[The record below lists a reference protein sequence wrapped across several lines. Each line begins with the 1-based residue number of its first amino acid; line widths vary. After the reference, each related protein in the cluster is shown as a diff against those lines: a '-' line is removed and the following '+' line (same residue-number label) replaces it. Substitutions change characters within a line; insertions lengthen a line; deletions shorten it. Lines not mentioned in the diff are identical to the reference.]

1 MAIDHQIVEQ
11 AVLDEVE
18 TRIARR
24 HAPPDGS
31 ENLKQS
37 GQVISFYHESSR
49 TTARFKAF
57 ITAFNETFNSDWASE
72 KVYGRMDPIMMFK
85 NTERQV
91 TLAFKIPAFSAA
103 EAIANM
109 TEVQKLISFLYPN
122 YESQT
127 PSAAVRGEE
136 GTANEGRVVGQTQT
150 AAAPYA
156 QNISNSPLVRLRVV
170 NFLSSEIGM
179 NKNDDNASKG
189 TLGAIS
195 NFVVNYNLD
204 AIDGVIE
211 DADLGILP
219 KLIDVNLSFTVLH
232 EKPLGWDNSNQFMS
246 PGFPYNTSEALPG
259 EHLRASIRRDVLQEW
274 EEEALL
280 PEEPTEAHNGSP
292 PSEEP
297 GVPVPS
303 EQVEKTAYDIARE
316 AGLLEDTE

>member
-1 MAIDHQIVEQ
+1 MSEHFIDEIIS
-11 AVLDEVE
+11 DEVE
-18 TRIARR
+18 TRLAARY
-24 HAPPDGS
+24 APPDGS

-37 GQVISFYHESSR
+37 GQVISFYHESSG
-49 TTARFKAF
+49 TVARFKAF
-57 ITAFNETFNSDWASE
+57 ITAFNESFNSDWASE

-85 NTERQV
+85 NTERQI
-91 TLAFKIPAFSAA
+91 TLAFKIPAFSTSN
-103 EAIANM
+103 AIANL

-122 YESQT
+122 YEAQT

-136 GTANEGRVVGQTQT
+136 GSINEGRVVGQTQT

-179 NKNDDNASKG
+179 NKDSDNASKG

-195 NFVVNYNLD
+195 NFIVNYNLD
-204 AIDGVIE
+204 TVDGVIE

-280 PEEPTEAHNGSP
+280 PEEPTEAHNGSL
-292 PSEEP
+292 PSDGP
-297 GVPVPS
+297 GTRVPS

-316 AGLLEDTE
+316 SGLPEDTE